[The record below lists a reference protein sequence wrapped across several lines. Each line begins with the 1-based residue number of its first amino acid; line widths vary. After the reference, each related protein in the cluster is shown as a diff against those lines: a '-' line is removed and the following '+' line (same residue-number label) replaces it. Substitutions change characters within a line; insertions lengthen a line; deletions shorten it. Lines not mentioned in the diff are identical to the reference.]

1 MSQVGGKDAGTVE
14 HFLDAIIGAAV
25 GGHEAAELLGDQGLW
40 KHRVSRRDGRFR
52 IEKEIGD
59 GRIKV
64 IPWSTGMVDM
74 GTAKAVANSARVTA
88 SLSIIVNVFLALQV
102 FGSVLFIA
110 NGSNVLDD
118 SLGGVHSHVCR
129 TAAATAATAANRG
142 VLMRGQGGDGAAEGA
157 RQGRGAGVQATAAT
171 LHATASL

>member
-25 GGHEAAELLGDQGLW
+25 GGHEAAKLLGDQGLW

-64 IPWSTGMVDM
+64 LPWSTGMVDM

-88 SLSIIVNVFLALQV
+88 SLSITVNVFLALQV
-102 FGSVLFIA
+102 CGSVLFIA
-110 NGSNVLDD
+110 NGSNVLDY
-118 SLGGVHSHVCR
+118 SLGGVHLHVCR
-129 TAAATAATAANRG
+129 TAAATAANRG
-142 VLMRGQGGDGAAEGA
+142 VLMRGQGRCCGEGQGKAEA
-157 RQGRGAGVQATAAT
+157 QGFKRRRPPCT
-171 LHATASL
+171 LQLPCDM